1 MVTIAHLRRR
11 RRRLEWALLACAL
24 MALVAWLSTA
34 DSLGRVNHLV
44 QDAGMR
50 LVSRPAHPDIVI
62 VAIDDASIAAIG
74 RWPWRRALHAEL
86 ISRLTAQNPR
96 AIGMD
101 VMFNEAD
108 LDYPEDDLLLTDA
121 IRRSARVV
129 LPVLRRGY
137 GPVSNQT
144 DLPWP
149 AFAEAAAGLGH
160 VHVAPDSDGVVRSL
174 YLLEGPAAAPL
185 APLQH
190 RAAVRGRLATCGHL
204 RPPAAA
210 RPPAP
215 ATPVPGS
222 ALSPR
227 SSPTP
232 PGHRPSPPTRTSM
245 CCAASCRPGR
255 WTASTFW
262 WAQQPRAWATCLP
275 PPSASSRA

>member
-101 VMFNEAD
+101 VLLNEAD

-149 AFAEAAAGLGH
+149 AFA
-160 VHVAPDSDGVVRSL
+160 D
-174 YLLEGPAAAPL
+174 
-185 APLQH
+185 
-190 RAAVRGRLATCGHL
+190 
-204 RPPAAA
+204 AAA
-210 RPPAP
+210 RPGPCAC
-215 ATPVPGS
+215 G
-222 ALSPR
+222 
-227 SSPTP
+227 
-232 PGHRPSPPTRTSM
+232 TR
-245 CCAASCRPGR
+245 
-255 WTASTFW
+255 
-262 WAQQPRAWATCLP
+262 Q
-275 PPSASSRA
+275 